1 MGEASGPGDR
11 LARLTMRLANVAEAP
26 RPASQSSPTVTRTP
40 ALPIF
45 PEHPRRNPPPPAAP
59 QPFKPPPLMDLPMA
73 PSLPDVPPWQQHG
86 AAQAQA
92 AAEGGSSIIDED
104 GNVGFAVPAQVQ
116 VGKPESSWRC
126 VGSSRPSCGSLWLLP
141 L

>member
-1 MGEASGPGDR
+1 
-11 LARLTMRLANVAEAP
+11 
-26 RPASQSSPTVTRTP
+26 
-40 ALPIF
+40 
-45 PEHPRRNPPPPAAP
+45 
-59 QPFKPPPLMDLPMA
+59 MDLPMA

-126 VGSSRPSCGSLWLLP
+126 VGSLSPLLRLAVAAAAVGLSGLQGSGWAERAC
-141 L
+141 